1 MMLANIVNGRRP
13 QGEKGP
19 STTLLVASPN
29 LLTQWSKEI
38 ALHTDGTLKVM
49 KYGHGNRLDSNHAS
63 DVLESHDI
71 ILTSYTEIMRSYP
84 KNEPPITCQTVEEK
98 AAWWKDKHENCRGI
112 LHRVMF
118 QRIVLDEAQA
128 IKNHTSRTSIACRGL
143 MASFLSVLYFLGL
156 STNRSRPSIVGPS
169 AARPS

>member
-13 QGEKGP
+13 KGEKGP
-19 STTLLVASPN
+19 RTTLLVASPN

-38 ALHTDGTLKVM
+38 ELHTDGTLNVM
-49 KYGHGNRLDSNHAS
+49 KYSYGNRLDSNNAL

-71 ILTSYTEIMRSYP
+71 ILTTYTEVMRSYP
-84 KNEPPITCQTVEEK
+84 KNEPPITCQSAEDK
-98 AAWWKDKHENCRGI
+98 ATWWKEVYENRRGI
-112 LHRVMF
+112 LHRVFF

-128 IKNHTSRTSIACRGL
+128 IKNHTTRTSIACRGL
-143 MASFLSVLYFLGL
+143 MVNFLSILHCLGL
-156 STNRSRPSIVGPS
+156 STNRSRLSIVGPS